1 MLISRGHL
9 LLRVEIQMV
18 KFLQPLI
25 GSLEAMFPLC
35 SIQKRFEY
43 PGSMKQRY
51 TVELGQKV

>member
-18 KFLQPLI
+18 KFLQP
-25 GSLEAMFPLC
+25 
-35 SIQKRFEY
+35 
-43 PGSMKQRY
+43 QRY